1 MTRIATQP
9 GLYGRW
15 ARTTVLMALAATTV
29 MGGVMPPP
37 LLAKDHSEHSRKDKS
52 RKSDWQGRLHVARLL
67 RSNQLVMQLALADK
81 PATSYAN
88 AVYTVYV
95 RQQEQ
100 WVQCYTGV
108 GARLVTNA
116 AGQTI
121 LTSEVIDVK
130 ELQAKLGREIDWSQ
144 AEIKT
149 VATLRYDIRGAA
161 RDQQVQFEQV
171 QRYSAISTTETTQ
184 IASQET
190 WSTTST
196 GGTREEVRTSRRSE
210 QTGFSLTV
218 LQNQSSLSHVVAR
231 VSMREKQAQ
240 GFLPERFIGD
250 FRYKLKGKKDK
261 AKFIKG
267 LKSGDRVVVR
277 LFDQKNRFIGYSE
290 FEMQSVHTVVSLILA
305 PGAATSGV
313 VRTVYGADVDQD
325 FVLDRSSQTYDYFTQ
340 VSAVNAVS
348 NYLDARVSFF
358 STSQSFNA
366 QQFTVA
372 GWPQPRSN
380 CAYPASLQTGSLMV
394 VNREFWAFND
404 SLSTA
409 LTSNPGQV
417 VQIMEVSSTS
427 VTTYEVTQLLVQSQT
442 VGVSQGTLITTS
454 EDYGEYRGGK
464 KPKKRHCNQG
474 IGNGSEGCDP
484 GNSRPHGG
492 SNDEGGSRSGGR
504 KKR

>member
-1 MTRIATQP
+1 MTRTATKP

-15 ARTTVLMALAATTV
+15 ARTTMLMILAATTV
-29 MGGVMPPP
+29 IGGVMPLPV
-37 LLAKDHSEHSRKDKS
+37 LAKDHPEHSRKDKA
-52 RKSDWQGRLHVARLL
+52 RKSGWQGRLHVARLL
-67 RSNQLVMQLALADK
+67 RSNQLVMQLALDNK

-95 RQQEQ
+95 RQQER

-130 ELQAKLGREIDWSQ
+130 ELQSKLGREIDWSQ

-171 QRYSAISTTETTQ
+171 QRYNTIATTETTQ
-184 IASQET
+184 IATQET
-190 WSTTST
+190 WATTST
-196 GGTREEVRTSRRSE
+196 GNSRDEVNSSRRFE
-210 QTGFSLTV
+210 QTGFNLAI
-218 LQNQSSLSHVVAR
+218 LQNQSSLSHVIAR
-231 VSMREKQAQ
+231 ISMREKQAQ

-261 AKFIKG
+261 AKFVKG

-277 LFDQKNRFIGYSE
+277 LFDKQDRFIGYSE
-290 FEMQSVHTVVSLILA
+290 FEMQAVHTAVSLILPSGSA
-305 PGAATSGV
+305 NSGV
-313 VRTVYGADVDQD
+313 VRTVYGTDANQD
-325 FVLDRSSQTYDYFTQ
+325 SSIDRSGKIFDYFTQ
-340 VSAVNAVS
+340 VSQVS
-348 NYLDARVSFF
+348 NYRNSRVSFF
-358 STSQSFNA
+358 STSRSFNS

-372 GWPQPRSN
+372 GLPQPVSN
-380 CAYPASLQTGSLMV
+380 CVYPASFQSGNLMV
-394 VNREFWAFND
+394 VNREFWAFGN
-404 SLSTA
+404 SLAPA
-409 LTSNPGQV
+409 LISRPGQV
-417 VQIMEVSSTS
+417 VQIRELSSTS
-427 VTTYEVTQLLVQSQT
+427 ITTYEVTQLVIQSQS
-442 VGVSQGTLITTS
+442 VGTSQGTLITTS
-454 EDYGEYRGGK
+454 EEYGEYRPGKK
-464 KPKKRHCNQG
+464 KPKKRRCNQG

-492 SNDEGGSRSGGR
+492 SNDGDDDDDDDD
-504 KKR
+504 